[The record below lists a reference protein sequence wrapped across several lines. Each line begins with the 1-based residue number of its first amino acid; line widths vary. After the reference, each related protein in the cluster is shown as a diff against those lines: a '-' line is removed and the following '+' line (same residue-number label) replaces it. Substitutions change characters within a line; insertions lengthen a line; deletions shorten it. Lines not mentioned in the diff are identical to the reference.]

1 MSSADLSRRV
11 ANAGAGKTE
20 PSLAGGQR
28 QSSEGHKPGTDD
40 SGGLLSAFKRAM
52 RAIGLL
58 PNGHTMRDTLEE
70 LIEEEE
76 VDSVE
81 IDSHERTLIR
91 NVLGLRDISARDV
104 MVPRADIVAVDAET
118 PIQDLVSQMIE
129 AAHSRL
135 PVYRETLDDTIGLV
149 HIKDVLGRLAS
160 TQPTTVPDLVREALF
175 VSPTIRALD
184 LLQEMRLNRRHLA
197 LVVDEFG
204 GIDGL
209 ITIEDLVEEIVGE
222 IIDEH
227 DVEEGPKI
235 VAESDGTAVADA
247 RATVE
252 EVESLFGPLLSD
264 TEREEVDTV
273 AGMIFAVTGRIAKRG
288 EIIRHESGLE
298 FEIIDADPRRLKTV
312 RVRRPTDLVAED
324 VAP

>member
-1 MSSADLSRRV
+1 MSSADLSRRS
-11 ANAGAGKTE
+11 ANAGLSNSDATV
-20 PSLAGGQR
+20 SGGQR
-28 QSSEGHKPGTDD
+28 QSIDTQKPNTDEA
-40 SGGLLSAFKRAM
+40 GGLFAAAKRM
-52 RAIGLL
+52 LRGIGLL
-58 PNGHTMRDTLEE
+58 PNGPTMRDTLEE
-70 LIEEEE
+70 LIEDEGA
-76 VDSVE
+76 DAVE

-118 PIQDLVSQMIE
+118 PIQDLVSQMVE

-135 PVYRETLDDTIGLV
+135 PVYRETLDDTIGMV
-149 HIKDVLGRLAS
+149 HIKDVLARLDS
-160 TQPTTVPDLVREALF
+160 TQPATIPDLVREALF

-235 VAESDGTAVADA
+235 IAESDGTAVADA

-252 EVESLFGPLLSD
+252 ELEALFGPLLSE

-273 AGMIFAVTGRIAKRG
+273 AGLIFAITGRIAKRG
-288 EIIRHESGLE
+288 EIIRHDSGLE
-298 FEIIDADPRRLKTV
+298 FEVIDADPRRLKSV
-312 RVRRPTDLVAED
+312 RVRRPMEPAED
-324 VAP
+324 GAT

>member
-1 MSSADLSRRV
+1 MSSADLPRRV
-11 ANAGAGKTE
+11 ANASISRSHAAA
-20 PSLAGGQR
+20 PNGQR
-28 QSSEGHKPGTDD
+28 QSIEANRTGGEDT
-40 SGGLLSAFKRAM
+40 GGLFAAVKRGLRAM
-52 RAIGLL
+52 GLL
-58 PNGHTMRDTLEE
+58 PNGPTMRDTLEE
-70 LIEEEE
+70 LIEDEGG
-76 VDSVE
+76 DAVE

-118 PIQDLVSQMIE
+118 PIQALVSQMVE

-135 PVYRETLDDTIGLV
+135 PVYRETLDDTIGMV
-149 HIKDVLGRLAS
+149 HIKDVLARLDS
-160 TQPTTVPDLVREALF
+160 TQPATIPDLVREALF

-235 VAESDGTAVADA
+235 VTASDGTVISDA

-252 EVESLFGPLLSD
+252 ELEAHFGPLLNN

-273 AGMIFAVTGRIAKRG
+273 AGLIFGVTGRIAKRG

-298 FEIIDADPRRLKTV
+298 FEIIDADPRRLKSV
-312 RVRRPTDLVAED
+312 RVRRPNEPAED
-324 VAP
+324 VAG

>member
-1 MSSADLSRRV
+1 MSSADLPRRSTT
-11 ANAGAGKTE
+11 APLSKSDASLTGAHNHSTN
-20 PSLAGGQR
+20 
-28 QSSEGHKPGTDD
+28 GHATSAED
-40 SGGLLSAFKRAM
+40 SNGLFLSIKRVLRAM
-52 RAIGLL
+52 GLL
-58 PNGHTMRDTLEE
+58 PNGNTVRDTLEE
-70 LIEEEE
+70 LIEDEGG
-76 VDSVE
+76 DTVE

-104 MVPRADIVAVDAET
+104 MVPRADIVAVDVGT
-118 PIQDLVSQMIE
+118 PVQDLVSQMVE

-135 PVYRETLDDTIGLV
+135 PVYRETLDDTIGMV
-149 HIKDVLGRLAS
+149 HIKDVLARLDS
-160 TQPTTVPDLVREALF
+160 TQPATISELVREALF

-235 VAESDGTAVADA
+235 VAESDGTAIADA

-252 EVESLFGPLLSD
+252 ELESIFGRVLND

-273 AGMIFAVTGRIAKRG
+273 AGLIFAVTGRIAKRG

-298 FEIIDADPRRLKTV
+298 FEVIDADPRRVKSV
-312 RVRRPTDLVAED
+312 RIRRPMDPAED
-324 VAP
+324 VAS